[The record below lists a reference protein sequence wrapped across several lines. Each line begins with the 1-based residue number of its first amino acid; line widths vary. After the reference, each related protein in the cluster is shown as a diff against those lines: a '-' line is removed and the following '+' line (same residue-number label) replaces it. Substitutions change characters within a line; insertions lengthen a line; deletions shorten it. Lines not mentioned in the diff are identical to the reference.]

1 MTISSI
7 SAILKNKGIG
17 LKSCFEQLFIHSLTD
32 SWINCTTESQSDC
45 KDYHW
50 FPNECSII
58 EYLIYTSIWCD
69 CCLRDMSF
77 CLEVLKLVVSSVFYL
92 QKRSG
97 LTGKVIYLMEKK
109 KKFLACLFSMIRYW
123 LWFTNFV
130 CFFWRNSLGVNK
142 HDIHKIDC
150 WISELSEVSQSRSNI
165 LIKLFL
171 HDMLFTLCYIC
182 RIGRMKR

>member
-1 MTISSI
+1 MNILSI

-17 LKSCFEQLFIHSLTD
+17 LKSCFEQLFIHSSLYVLRLPWTD

-77 CLEVLKLVVSSVFYL
+77 CLEVLKLVVSSVLIVEEEWFDWKSYL
-92 QKRSG
+92 LDGEEEEILG
-97 LTGKVIYLMEKK
+97 LPVQYDQVLTLIYQ
-109 KKFLACLFSMIRYW
+109 FCL
-123 LWFTNFV
+123 
-130 CFFWRNSLGVNK
+130 
-142 HDIHKIDC
+142 
-150 WISELSEVSQSRSNI
+150 
-165 LIKLFL
+165 LFL
-171 HDMLFTLCYIC
+171 EEFPWSKQTWYS
-182 RIGRMKR
+182 